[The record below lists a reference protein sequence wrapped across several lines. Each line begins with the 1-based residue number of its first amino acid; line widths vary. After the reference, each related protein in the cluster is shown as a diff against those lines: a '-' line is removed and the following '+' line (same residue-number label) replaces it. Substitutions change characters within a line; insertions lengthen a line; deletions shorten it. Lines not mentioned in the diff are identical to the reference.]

1 MPANTTISSFLPA
14 GKTQGSPLQG
24 LMLAHRPDEYRKL
37 SAMKA
42 DNRFF
47 ATVPRRMEHLLVEE
61 LRRLGAVDPHESR
74 AGVYFSGSLETAL
87 RACLWSRLAS
97 RVLLPLADF
106 PAATPEQL
114 YAGAAAIAWEEH
126 LAADGTLAV
135 DCTLTASLLN
145 HSHYAAL
152 KVKDAVVDR
161 FRNRCGIRPSV
172 AVERPDLRINVHVH
186 RDVATISIDL
196 SGESLHRR
204 GYRVEAG
211 AAPLKESL
219 AAAILLKSG
228 WPETAQKNGV
238 LVDPMCGSGTLPIDA
253 ALMAADIAPGLLRS
267 YFGFSGWRGHDPQ
280 LWQQLIADAEARRL
294 AGLERLPLIV
304 GYDANPAAIR
314 AAWSNLERAGL
325 SGRIHFERRD
335 VSELAPPSSGE
346 GKGGL
351 LVVNPPYGE
360 RLGEVAELH
369 GLYRTLGERL
379 RSHFLGWNAAVF
391 TGNPDLG
398 RELGLRARRLH
409 TLFNGALECRLL
421 QFEVTPEWFAAL
433 PDEHHKKSLA
443 VAPESLG
450 DGAMMFANRLRKN
463 LKNLGRW
470 ARQSGITCYRL
481 YDADLP
487 EYAVAVDLYEQWVH
501 VQEYEAPATVDAK
514 KAVARLREVMT
525 VLPTVLGVPAESV
538 FLKVRRR
545 QKGTSQYEKFDQRGD
560 FHEVGEGGCRFL
572 VNFSDYLDTG
582 LFLDHRPTR
591 QLLRELASGKRFLNL
606 FAYTGAATVYAAAG
620 GARSTT
626 TVDMSQVYLDWA
638 RRNLALNGFP
648 GAQHDFVRADCLE
661 WLRRERRQFDL
672 IFLDPPTFSTSK
684 RMEAT
689 FDVQRDHV
697 SLLRAT
703 AGLLATDGIL
713 IFSNNS
719 RRFKMDREALPE
731 LQIEEI
737 SRQTIP
743 RDFERNPRIHNCW
756 RIIRRP

>member
-1 MPANTTISSFLPA
+1 MNTETL
-14 GKTQGSPLQG
+14 
-24 LMLAHRPDEYRKL
+24 
-37 SAMKA
+37 
-42 DNRFF
+42 FF

-61 LRRLGAVDPHESR
+61 LRRLGAVEPRESR
-74 AGVYFSGSLETAL
+74 SGVYFAGGLETAL

-97 RVLLPLADF
+97 RVLLPLAEF
-106 PAATPEQL
+106 LAETPEQL

-126 LAADGTLAV
+126 LAAEGTLAV
-135 DCTLTASLLN
+135 DCTLTASRLN

-186 RDVATISIDL
+186 RDVATLSIDL

-204 GYRVEAG
+204 GYREEGG
-211 AAPLKESL
+211 AAPLKENL
-219 AAAILLKSG
+219 AAAILFKSG
-228 WPETAQKNGV
+228 WPETAQNNGV
-238 LVDPMCGSGTLPIDA
+238 LVDPMCGSGTLPIEA
-253 ALMAADIAPGLLRS
+253 ALMAADIAPGLLRR
-267 YFGFSGWRGHDPQ
+267 YFGFSGWRGHDPR
-280 LWQQLIADAEARRL
+280 LWQQLIAEAETRRL

-304 GYDANPAAIR
+304 GYDANPGAIR

-325 SGRIHFERRD
+325 PGRIHFERRD
-335 VSELAPPSSGE
+335 VGELVPPATGA

-379 RSHFLGWNAAVF
+379 RNHFLGWNAAVF

-421 QFEVTPEWFAAL
+421 QFEVTPEWFAAR
-433 PDEHHKKSLA
+433 PEEHRKKSPA
-443 VAPESLG
+443 VATESLG
-450 DGAMMFANRLRKN
+450 EGAMMFANRLRKN
-463 LKNLGRW
+463 LRNLGRW
-470 ARQSGITCYRL
+470 ARQNGIACYRL

-501 VQEYEAPATVDAK
+501 VQEYEAPVTVDAK
-514 KAVARLREVMT
+514 KAEVRLREALA
-525 VLPTVLGVPAESV
+525 VLPMVLEVPAENV

-545 QKGTSQYEKFDQRGD
+545 QKGTSQYEKFDRRGE
-560 FHEVGEGGCRFL
+560 FHEVSEGDCRFL
-572 VNFSDYLDTG
+572 VNFTDYLDTG

-591 QLLRELASGKRFLNL
+591 QLLRELAPGKCFLNL

-626 TVDMSQVYLDWA
+626 TVDLSPVYLDWA
-638 RRNLALNGFP
+638 KRNLALNGFSGP
-648 GAQHDFVRADCLE
+648 QHEFVRADCLE
-661 WLRRERRQFDL
+661 WLQRERRRFDL
-672 IFLDPPTFSTSK
+672 VFLDPPTFSTSK
-684 RMEAT
+684 RMDAT

-697 SLLRAT
+697 PLLRTAAT
-703 AGLLATDGIL
+703 LLAPDGVL
-713 IFSNNS
+713 IFSNNN

-731 LQIEEI
+731 LQIEDI
-737 SRQTIP
+737 SRRTIP

>member
-1 MPANTTISSFLPA
+1 MNTET
-14 GKTQGSPLQG
+14 
-24 LMLAHRPDEYRKL
+24 
-37 SAMKA
+37 
-42 DNRFF
+42 RFF

-61 LRRLGAVDPHESR
+61 LRRLGAVEPHESR
-74 AGVYFSGSLETAL
+74 SGVYFSGGLETAL

-97 RVLLPLADF
+97 RVLLPLAEF

-114 YAGAAAIAWEEH
+114 YAGAAAIAWEDH
-126 LAADGTLAV
+126 LATEGTLAV
-135 DCTLTASLLN
+135 DCTLTASRLN

-172 AVERPDLRINVHVH
+172 AVERPDLRINLHVH
-186 RDVATISIDL
+186 RDVATLSIDL

-204 GYRVEAG
+204 GYREEGG
-211 AAPLKESL
+211 AAPLKENL
-219 AAAILLKSG
+219 AAAILLKAG
-228 WPETAQKNGV
+228 WPETAQKGGV
-238 LVDPMCGSGTLPIDA
+238 LVDPMCGSGTLPIEA
-253 ALMAADIAPGLLRS
+253 ALMAADIAPGLLRP
-267 YFGFSGWRGHDPQ
+267 YFGFSGWREHDPR
-280 LWQQLIADAEARRL
+280 LWQQLLTEAEARRL
-294 AGLERLPLIV
+294 AGLARLPLIV
-304 GYDANPAAIR
+304 GYDANPGAIR
-314 AAWSNLERAGL
+314 AAWANLERAGL
-325 SGRIHFERRD
+325 AGRVHFERRD
-335 VSELAPPSSGE
+335 VSELTPPATGE

-379 RSHFLGWNAAVF
+379 KSHFLGWNAAVF

-398 RELGLRARRLH
+398 RDLGLRARRLH

-433 PDEHHKKSLA
+433 PGEHGRKPPE
-443 VAPESLG
+443 VAAESLG
-450 DGAMMFANRLRKN
+450 EGAAMFANRLRKN
-463 LKNLGRW
+463 LRNLGRW
-470 ARQSGITCYRL
+470 ARQNDITCYRL

-514 KAVARLREVMT
+514 KAESRLREALA
-525 VLPTVLGVPAESV
+525 VLPTVLEVPAGNV

-545 QKGTSQYEKFDQRGD
+545 QKGTSQYEKFDRRGE
-560 FHEVGEGGCRFL
+560 FHEVREGECRFL
-572 VNFSDYLDTG
+572 VNFTDYLDTG

-591 QLLRELASGKRFLNL
+591 QLLRQMAPAKSFLNL

-620 GARSTT
+620 GARATT
-626 TVDMSQVYLDWA
+626 TVDLSSVYLDWA
-638 RRNLALNGFP
+638 KRNLALNGFSGP
-648 GAQHDFVRADCLE
+648 QHEYVRADCLE
-661 WLRRERRQFDL
+661 WLQRERRRFDL

-697 SLLRAT
+697 QLLRT
-703 AGLLATDGIL
+703 AGGLLAAGGML
-713 IFSNNS
+713 IFSNNN
-719 RRFKMDREALPE
+719 RRFKMDCESLPE
-731 LQIEEI
+731 LQIEDI

-756 RIIRRP
+756 RITRRP

>member
-1 MPANTTISSFLPA
+1 MNTET
-14 GKTQGSPLQG
+14 
-24 LMLAHRPDEYRKL
+24 
-37 SAMKA
+37 
-42 DNRFF
+42 RFF

-61 LRRLGAVDPHESR
+61 LRRLGAVEPQESR
-74 AGVYFSGSLETAL
+74 SGVYFAGGLETAL

-97 RVLLPLADF
+97 RVLLPLAEF
-106 PAATPEQL
+106 PAETPEQL

-126 LAADGTLAV
+126 LAAEGTLAV
-135 DCTLTASLLN
+135 DCTLTASRLN

-186 RDVATISIDL
+186 RDVATLSIDL

-204 GYRVEAG
+204 GYREEGG
-211 AAPLKESL
+211 AAPLKENL
-219 AAAILLKSG
+219 AAAILFKAG
-228 WPETAQKNGV
+228 WPETAQNNGV
-238 LVDPMCGSGTLPIDA
+238 LVDPMCGSGTLPIEA
-253 ALMAADIAPGLLRS
+253 ALMAADIAPGLLRR
-267 YFGFSGWRGHDPQ
+267 YFGFSGWRGHDPR
-280 LWQQLIADAEARRL
+280 LWQQLIAEAETRRL

-304 GYDANPAAIR
+304 GYDANPGAIR

-325 SGRIHFERRD
+325 QGRIHFERRD
-335 VSELAPPSSGE
+335 VGELLPPATGE
-346 GKGGL
+346 GKEGL

-379 RSHFLGWNAAVF
+379 RNQFLGWNAAVF

-433 PDEHHKKSLA
+433 PEEHRKKSPV
-443 VAPESLG
+443 VATESLG
-450 DGAMMFANRLRKN
+450 EGAMMFANRLRKN
-463 LKNLGRW
+463 LRNLGRW
-470 ARQSGITCYRL
+470 ARQNGIACYRL

-514 KAVARLREVMT
+514 KAESRLREALA
-525 VLPTVLGVPAESV
+525 VLPTVLEVPAENV

-545 QKGTSQYEKFDQRGD
+545 QKGTSQYEKFDRRGE
-560 FHEVGEGGCRFL
+560 FHEVSEGDCRFL
-572 VNFSDYLDTG
+572 VNFTDYLDTG

-591 QLLRELASGKRFLNL
+591 QLLRELSPGKCFLNL
-606 FAYTGAATVYAAAG
+606 FAYTGTATVYAAAG

-626 TVDMSQVYLDWA
+626 TVDLSPVYLDWA
-638 RRNLALNGFP
+638 KRNLALNGFSGP
-648 GAQHDFVRADCLE
+648 QHEFVRADCLE
-661 WLRRERRQFDL
+661 WLQRERRRFDL
-672 IFLDPPTFSTSK
+672 VFLDPPTFSTSK

-697 SLLRAT
+697 PLLRTAAT
-703 AGLLATDGIL
+703 LLAPDGVL
-713 IFSNNS
+713 IFSNNN
-719 RRFKMDREALPE
+719 RRFKMDHEALPE
-731 LQIEEI
+731 LQIEDI
-737 SRQTIP
+737 SRRTIP